1 MLTRRLQFWDGAHKL
16 AALFVLVCLSFS
28 ASSHA
33 VGPPPVITAQP
44 LDTVAVNGGTAT
56 FTVTATSG
64 TTLSYQWYKDG
75 LLILDQLLVGET
87 RSSLVL
93 SGVSSADEGN
103 YFVKVS
109 NAGGTV
115 TSRKAS
121 LTTVPNSPP
130 VAGYDHYFT
139 TEDVPLIVP
148 AQGVL
153 ANDSD
158 VNNQPLV
165 AVLMTNVTQGNLTL
179 NTNGAFSYT
188 PPTNFSGNVSFT
200 YRVADGHP
208 VLAEQNE
215 FSLGS
220 TEIRL
225 DQAGAQSFQ
234 HGAIGGDSYMI
245 NKVVLYLSKKSG
257 GSGNLNFSIGSG
269 INSGAVPG
277 STVPIS
283 SASITNTSEGGSFQ
297 TYAITY
303 NPPVG
308 PFAAGTTYY
317 LNFTTASAAR
327 FYLSRSMDTYGC
339 GTYYEKS
346 GDQKTDLRFQV
357 YETLMSNPATVTI
370 NVNPIDDPPVA
381 VNDTKNALEDTSVT
395 IKPLANDYDPEGS
408 PVTLTG
414 VYTTNGSA
422 AISGS
427 NIVFQA
433 STNYSGTVVLNYT
446 ISDGLLSATG
456 RVTVAVAPVN
466 DAPVAGSDAFAT
478 PKDTT
483 LTVPAAGVL
492 ANDFDVDNTSLDAW
506 LLTDVSHGSLVL
518 NLDGSFTYTP
528 HAGYVG
534 PDSFTYEACDGPDDS
549 PPTTVTIN
557 VVPVSAPLQIRSGQM
572 LGKGFELH
580 LSGPEG
586 SFYVIQ
592 ASSDNTRWTPIATNY
607 AANGSLQFTDPDAVN
622 HPMRFYRAHMLDS
635 RSVVVQPAP

>member
-1 MLTRRLQFWDGAHKL
+1 MLTRRIQFWDGAHKL
-16 AALFVLVCLSFS
+16 AALFVLLSLSFS
-28 ASSHA
+28 ISSQA

-44 LDTVAVNGGTAT
+44 LDTVAVYGGTAT

-87 RSSLVL
+87 RSSLIL
-93 SGVSSADEGN
+93 TGVSSADEGS

-121 LTTVPNSPP
+121 LTVVPNTPP
-130 VAGYDHYFT
+130 VAGSDHYST
-139 TEDVPLIVP
+139 LEDVPLIIP
-148 AQGVL
+148 APGVL
-153 ANDSD
+153 TNDSD

-165 AVLMTNVTQGNLTL
+165 ALLLTNVTQGNLTL
-179 NTNGAFSYT
+179 NTNGAFSYS

-200 YRVADGHP
+200 YRIADSYP
-208 VLAEQNE
+208 VLAEQND
-215 FSLGS
+215 FSLDS
-220 TEIRL
+220 AEIKL
-225 DQAGAQSFQ
+225 DQAGAQAFR
-234 HGAIGGDSYMI
+234 HGTTGGDSYMI

-257 GSGNLNFSIGSG
+257 GSGNLNFSIGTG
-269 INSGAVPG
+269 INSGAVAG
-277 STVPIS
+277 TTVPIS
-283 SASITNTSEGGSFQ
+283 SASITNTSEGSSFQ
-297 TYAITY
+297 TYAIVY
-303 NPPVG
+303 NTPVG

-327 FYLSRSMDTYGC
+327 FYLSLSLDTYAR

-346 GDQKTDLRFQV
+346 GDQKADLRFQV
-357 YETLMSNPATVTI
+357 YETVMSNPATVSI
-370 NVNPIDDPPVA
+370 NVSPIDDPPVA

-395 IKPLANDYDPEGS
+395 IKPLANDYDPEGA

-422 AISGS
+422 AISGT
-427 NIVFQA
+427 NIVFRA

-456 RVTVAVAPVN
+456 WVTVAVSPVN
-466 DAPVAGSDAFAT
+466 DAPVAGADAFAT

-483 LTVPAAGVL
+483 LTIPPAGVL

-557 VVPVSAPLQIRSGQM
+557 VTPVSEPLKIRSGQM
-572 LGKGFELH
+572 MDRGFELH
-580 LSGPEG
+580 LSGAED
-586 SFYVIQ
+586 SFYVIL
-592 ASSDNTRWTPIATNY
+592 ASADNLRWTPISTNY
-607 AANGSLQFTDPDAVN
+607 TANGSLVFTDTEAPN
-622 HPMRFYRAHMLDS
+622 HPMRFYRAHTLDS
-635 RSVVVQPAP
+635 KSVVVLPAP